1 MSYKKQSANE
11 DEQFRLAAK
20 AIIVLRSEKLSSI
33 AKALQLDPGG
43 LSGWLGG
50 TPNRLSLEKKE
61 MLSEYLG
68 LEYTHISP
76 SVAHFWNTNIEDL
89 SDLAPVVINKELLK
103 KILITPVVSDTISTG
118 CVYHSKVGDS
128 TLVILCRPQNKAFQ
142 IPILSPEITRWG
154 KLSQP
159 VEIKKCIFDSW
170 WAEKNI
176 SPEDIWTHIHAGE
189 NKG

>member
-61 MLSEYLG
+61 ILSDYLG
-68 LEYTHISP
+68 LEFTHLSP
-76 SVAHFWNTNIEDL
+76 SIVHFWNTSTEDL
-89 SDLAPVVINKELLK
+89 SELAPVVINKDLLK
-103 KILITPVVSDTISTG
+103 KITVTPILSDTITMG
-118 CVYHSKVGDS
+118 CIYHSKVGDT

-142 IPILSPEITRWG
+142 IPILSPEITGWG

-159 VEIKKCIFDSW
+159 VEIKKCIFESW
-170 WAEKNI
+170 WKEKNI
-176 SPEDIWTHIHAGE
+176 SPEHIWTHIHE
-189 NKG
+189 DIK